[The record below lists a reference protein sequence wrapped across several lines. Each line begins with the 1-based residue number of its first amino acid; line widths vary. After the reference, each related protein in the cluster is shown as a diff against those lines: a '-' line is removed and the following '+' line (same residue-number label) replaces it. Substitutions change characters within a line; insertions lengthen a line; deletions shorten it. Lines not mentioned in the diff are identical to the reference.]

1 MKKHDMIFMVG
12 LIALSAVSSFLFT
25 FYGLTTIMSGGAT
38 QQASVFAYVTVAY
51 GLGNLAILSL
61 AWSSREKWA
70 TSVYMLVALCF
81 LGVFIMDMY
90 ISGVQGGVEFVGLL
104 LLVVV
109 LCANWFAV
117 KAVIERD

>member
-1 MKKHDMIFMVG
+1 MKKHDVVFMVG
-12 LIALSAVSSFLFT
+12 LIVLSAVSSFLFT

-38 QQASVFAYVTVAY
+38 QQSTVFAYVTVAY
-51 GLGNLAILSL
+51 GLANLAILSL

-70 TSVYMLVALCF
+70 VTVNMLIALCF
-81 LGVFIMDMY
+81 LGVFIMDMF
-90 ISGVQGGVEFVGLL
+90 ISKIQGGTEFVGLL

-109 LCANWFAV
+109 LYANWFAV